1 MAGNSVYFELARA
14 KRQAAHV
21 ANCKWRGVN
30 WKGENLLREEEL

>member
-14 KRQAAHV
+14 KRQAVHV